1 MPWNVLTINKVYQIW
16 TMKSVYTFL
25 KEYKQ
30 LRESETS
37 ERAAELGYEWQR
49 RNVYVDPKSGK
60 RYRGTGTKFEEIP
73 TEQPAERKPGQ
84 QAPQK
89 TLDKFKQDAQ
99 ERPAV
104 TPQIPQPSAF
114 PVNPDDDGQEAEMR
128 AVAASQGM
136 WPHYTNARKDYH
148 INRELQQIQADRAA
162 AQAELDA
169 QQAELEAQQQPEP
182 EVPQEPQVAEP
193 PPKAPEEFRTVDDV
207 VDQKKEEEIKEIEK
221 TGGEYDISDEM
232 EDFDKEFAEYEKD
245 ILGNIEQLKEISERK
260 AKSLEKQY
268 GAFKESLSK
277 IPDKAIKSSF
287 LKSVANAKTFEGR
300 VNAGAGKNNLGYAD
314 IQNLVANRDRLI
326 NGYGDGSPQQIEK
339 FVRSV
344 RSNEVSDEFVDDSFE
359 ILPEAFKKSL
369 SGKGQ
374 VTNDKYVSDDKP
386 HKEIH
391 FLGYNEDGSVKRG
404 SASNK
409 DRAKLMWR
417 IYLEQGGRDAYTGL
431 PLDIQSMDLE
441 HVRGFTN
448 KDDGKPGKKEFEER
462 ENDKNFTLI
471 NSNINQK
478 KVDLSMK
485 DFFEREVDPHANK
498 SEEEFGGIE
507 KLFEKANEIGSV
519 GDQLVKTLRGKGGKG
534 LSDELTKDILIEHFN
549 QDDNRYTDL
558 RNEFRKAASD
568 DASKKKAAGLKSKL
582 GKQLLKSIG
591 LTRGI
596 TDPSGRRTVS
606 LQENVYRG
614 FLQSMAN
621 AKPADRQRYMDGWAE
636 SIKAGN
642 EERSPKA
649 VNRKLVELGLIDEDI
664 LNDRKAGRVFKEDCE
679 YDNVDCISFI
689 RKYNKNNKFF

>member
-1 MPWNVLTINKVYQIW
+1 
-16 TMKSVYTFL
+16 MKSVYTFIR
-25 KEYKQ
+25 EYKQ
-30 LRESETS
+30 LIESTTS
-37 ERAAELGYEWQR
+37 ERAKELGYEWQR
-49 RNVYVDPKSGK
+49 RNVWMDPKSGK
-60 RYRGTGTKFEEIP
+60 RYRADGIKFKEIVDDQGQEKLAAGAP
-73 TEQPAERKPGQ
+73 TQP
-84 QAPQK
+84 K
-89 TLDKFKQDAQ
+89 TLGQFRQDAQ
-99 ERPAV
+99 VKPGETAPGP
-104 TPQIPQPSAF
+104 TGGPQGQA
-114 PVNPDDDGQEAEMR
+114 PVPPPVPTIELDPEYEATQR
-128 AVAASQGM
+128 AIAASQGL
-136 WPHYTNARKDYH
+136 WPHYTKERKQFH
-148 INRELQQIQADRAA
+148 IDKAFNDIEAEKAA
-162 AQAELDA
+162 A
-169 QQAELEAQQQPEP
+169 QAELEAQQQPEP
-182 EVPQEPQVAEP
+182 QPEPQVEEP
-193 PPKAPEEFRTVDDV
+193 PKKEPEEFRTIDDV
-207 VDQKKEEEIKEIEK
+207 VVEKEDEDIKELEK
-221 TGGEYDISDEM
+221 SGGVYDISDEV
-232 EDFDKEFAEYEKD
+232 EDFDKELAEYEKD
-245 ILGNIEQLKEISERK
+245 VLGNIEQLKEISERK
-260 AKSLEKQY
+260 AKALEKQY

-277 IPDKAIKSSF
+277 IPDKTAKSSF

-300 VNAGAGKNNLGYAD
+300 INTGAGKNNLGYAD
-314 IQNLVANRDRLI
+314 IQNLVANRDRLMT
-326 NGYGDGSPQQIEK
+326 GYGDGSPEQIEK

-344 RSNEVSDEFVDDSFE
+344 RSNEVSDEFVDASFE

-386 HKEIH
+386 HKDIH
-391 FLGYNEDGSVKRG
+391 FLGYNEDGSVRRG
-404 SASNK
+404 AASNK

-431 PLDIQSMDLE
+431 PLDIQAMDLE

-448 KDDGKPGKKEFEER
+448 KDGGKPGKKEFEER

-519 GDQLVKTLRGKGGKG
+519 GDQLVKTLLGKGGKG

-549 QDDNRYTDL
+549 QDDQRYTEL
-558 RNEFRKAASD
+558 RNEFRKAAGD

-582 GKQLLKSIG
+582 GKQLLKASG

-596 TDPSGRRTVS
+596 TDPSGRRTVA

-636 SIKAGN
+636 AIKAGN

-649 VNRKLVELGLIDEDI
+649 VNRTLVELGLIDDEI

-679 YDNVDCISFI
+679 YDNVDCVRFI
-689 RKYNKNNKFF
+689 KKYNKNNKFF

>member
-1 MPWNVLTINKVYQIW
+1 
-16 TMKSVYTFL
+16 MKSVYTFL

-73 TEQPAERKPGQ
+73 DEQPAEKKPGQ

-104 TPQIPQPSAF
+104 APQTPQPSAF
-114 PVNPDDDGQEAEMR
+114 PANPADDGQEAEMR

-148 INRELQQIQADRAA
+148 INRELQQIQADREAA
-162 AQAELDA
+162 
-169 QQAELEAQQQPEP
+169 QAELEAQQQPEP
-182 EVPQEPQVAEP
+182 QPEPQIEEP
-193 PPKAPEEFRTVDDV
+193 PKKEPEEFRTVDDV
-207 VDQKKEEEIKEIEK
+207 VVEKEEDDIKELEK
-221 TGGEYDISDEM
+221 SGGVYDISDEM

-260 AKSLEKQY
+260 AKALEKQY

-277 IPDKAIKSSF
+277 IPDKTIKSSF

-300 VNAGAGKNNLGYAD
+300 VNTGAGKNNLGYAD
-314 IQNLVANRDRLI
+314 IQNLVANRDRLM
-326 NGYGDGSPQQIEK
+326 NGYGDGSPEQIEK

-344 RSNEVSDEFVDDSFE
+344 RSNEVSEEFVNASFE

-386 HKEIH
+386 HKDIH

-404 SASNK
+404 AASNK

-431 PLDIQSMDLE
+431 PLDIQAMDLE

-448 KDDGKPGKKEFEER
+448 KDGGKPGKKEFEER

-519 GDQLVKTLRGKGGKG
+519 GDQLVKTLLGKGGKG
-534 LSDELTKDILIEHFN
+534 LSDELTKGILIEHFN
-549 QDDNRYTDL
+549 QDDQRYTEL
-558 RNEFRKAASD
+558 RNEFRKAAGD

-582 GKQLLKSIG
+582 GKQLLKASG

-596 TDPSGRRTVS
+596 TDPSGRRTVA

-621 AKPADRQRYMDGWAE
+621 AKPSDRQRYMDGWAE
-636 SIKAGN
+636 AIKSGN

-649 VNRKLVELGLIDEDI
+649 VNRKLVELGLIDDEI
-664 LNDRKAGRVFKEDCE
+664 LNDRKAGRVFKEECE
-679 YDNVDCISFI
+679 YDNVDCVKFI
-689 RKYNKNNKFF
+689 KKYNKNNKFF

>member
-1 MPWNVLTINKVYQIW
+1 MLNQDFIINKVYQFQK
-16 TMKSVYTFL
+16 MKSVYTFL

-73 TEQPAERKPGQ
+73 DEQPAERKPGQ

-104 TPQIPQPSAF
+104 APQIPQPSAF
-114 PVNPDDDGQEAEMR
+114 PANPVDDGQEAEMR
-128 AVAASQGM
+128 AVAASQGL
-136 WPHYTNARKDYH
+136 WPHYTNARKEYH
-148 INRELQQIQADRAA
+148 INRELQQIQADREAA
-162 AQAELDA
+162 
-169 QQAELEAQQQPEP
+169 QAELEAQQQPEP
-182 EVPQEPQVAEP
+182 QVEEP
-193 PPKAPEEFRTVDDV
+193 PKKEPEEFRTIDDV
-207 VDQKKEEEIKEIEK
+207 VVEKEEEDIKELEK
-221 TGGEYDISDEM
+221 SGGVYDISDEV
-232 EDFDKEFAEYEKD
+232 EDFDKELAEYEKD
-245 ILGNIEQLKEISERK
+245 VLGNIEQLKEISERK
-260 AKSLEKQY
+260 AKALEKQY

-277 IPDKAIKSSF
+277 IPDKTAKSSF

-300 VNAGAGKNNLGYAD
+300 INTGAGKNNLGYAD
-314 IQNLVANRDRLI
+314 IQNLVANRDRLMT
-326 NGYGDGSPQQIEK
+326 GYGDGSPEQIEK

-344 RSNEVSDEFVDDSFE
+344 RSNEVSDEFVDASFE

-386 HKEIH
+386 HKDIH

-404 SASNK
+404 AASNK

-431 PLDIQSMDLE
+431 PLDIQAMDLE

-448 KDDGKPGKKEFEER
+448 KDGGKPGKKEFEER

-519 GDQLVKTLRGKGGKG
+519 GDQLVKTLLGKGGKG

-549 QDDNRYTDL
+549 QDDQRYTEL
-558 RNEFRKAASD
+558 RNEFRKAAGD

-582 GKQLLKSIG
+582 GKQLLKASG

-596 TDPSGRRTVS
+596 TDPSGRRTVA

-636 SIKAGN
+636 AIKAGN

-649 VNRKLVELGLIDEDI
+649 VNRTLVELGLIDDEI
-664 LNDRKAGRVFKEDCE
+664 LNDRKAGRVFKEECE
-679 YDNVDCISFI
+679 YDNVDCVRFI
-689 RKYNKNNKFF
+689 KKYNKNNKFF

>member
-1 MPWNVLTINKVYQIW
+1 
-16 TMKSVYTFL
+16 MKSVYTFL

-30 LRESETS
+30 LRESESS
-37 ERAAELGYEWQR
+37 EKAAELGYEHQS
-49 RNVYVDPKSGK
+49 RNVYMDPRNRK
-60 RYRGTGTKFEEIP
+60 RYRASGTKFEEIP
-73 TEQPAERKPGQ
+73 DEQPAEKKPGQ

-114 PVNPDDDGQEAEMR
+114 PVNPADDDQEAEMR

-148 INRELQQIQADRAA
+148 INRELQQIQADREA
-162 AQAELDA
+162 AQAELEDQ
-169 QQAELEAQQQPEP
+169 QQAEP

-193 PPKAPEEFRTVDDV
+193 PPKTPEEFRTIDDV
-207 VDQKKEEEIKEIEK
+207 VDQKEEEDIKEIEK
-221 TGGEYDISDEM
+221 IGGEYDISDEM
-232 EDFDKEFAEYEKD
+232 EDFDKEFAEYEKN

-277 IPDKAIKSSF
+277 IPDKTVKSSF

-314 IQNLVANRDRLI
+314 IQNLVANRDRLL

-344 RSNEVSDEFVDDSFE
+344 RSNEVSDEFVDASFE

-386 HKEIH
+386 HKDIH

-448 KDDGKPGKKEFEER
+448 KDGGKPGKKEFEER

-485 DFFEREVDPHANK
+485 DFFEREVDPHVNK

-534 LSDELTKDILIEHFN
+534 LSDELTRDILIEHFN

-621 AKPADRQRYMDGWAE
+621 AKPVDRQRYMNGWAE
-636 SIKAGN
+636 AIKAGN
-642 EERSPKA
+642 DERSPKA

>member
-1 MPWNVLTINKVYQIW
+1 M
-16 TMKSVYTFL
+16 
-25 KEYKQ
+25 
-30 LRESETS
+30 
-37 ERAAELGYEWQR
+37 
-49 RNVYVDPKSGK
+49 DPKSGK
-60 RYRGTGTKFEEIP
+60 RYRADGIKFKEIVDDQGQEKP
-73 TEQPAERKPGQ
+73 SSGAPSQP
-84 QAPQK
+84 K
-89 TLDKFKQDAQ
+89 TLGQFRQDAQ
-99 ERPAV
+99 VKPGETAPGPAGG
-104 TPQIPQPSAF
+104 PQGQV
-114 PVNPDDDGQEAEMR
+114 PVPPPVPTIELDPEYEATQR
-128 AVAASQGM
+128 AIAASQGL
-136 WPHYTNARKDYH
+136 WPHYTKERKQFH
-148 INRELQQIQADRAA
+148 IDKAFNDIEAEKAA
-162 AQAELDA
+162 A
-169 QQAELEAQQQPEP
+169 QAELEAQQQPEP
-182 EVPQEPQVAEP
+182 QPEPQVEEP
-193 PPKAPEEFRTVDDV
+193 PKKEPEEFRTIDDV
-207 VDQKKEEEIKEIEK
+207 VVEKEEEDIKELEK
-221 TGGEYDISDEM
+221 SGGVYDISDEV
-232 EDFDKEFAEYEKD
+232 EDFDKELAEYEKD
-245 ILGNIEQLKEISERK
+245 VLGNIEQLKEISERK
-260 AKSLEKQY
+260 AKALEKQY

-277 IPDKAIKSSF
+277 IPDKTAKSSF

-300 VNAGAGKNNLGYAD
+300 INTGAGKNNLGYAD
-314 IQNLVANRDRLI
+314 IQNLVANRDRLMT
-326 NGYGDGSPQQIEK
+326 GYGDGSPEQIEK

-344 RSNEVSDEFVDDSFE
+344 RSNEVSDEFVDASFE

-386 HKEIH
+386 HKDIH

-404 SASNK
+404 AASNK

-431 PLDIQSMDLE
+431 PLDIQAMDLE

-448 KDDGKPGKKEFEER
+448 KDGGKPGKKEFEER

-519 GDQLVKTLRGKGGKG
+519 GDQLVKTLLGKGGKG

-549 QDDNRYTDL
+549 QDDQRYTEL
-558 RNEFRKAASD
+558 RNEFRKAAGD

-582 GKQLLKSIG
+582 GKQLLKASG

-596 TDPSGRRTVS
+596 TDPSGRRTVA

-636 SIKAGN
+636 AIKAGN

-649 VNRKLVELGLIDEDI
+649 VNRTLVELGLIDDEI
-664 LNDRKAGRVFKEDCE
+664 LNDRKAGRVFKEECE
-679 YDNVDCISFI
+679 YDNVDCVRFI
-689 RKYNKNNKFF
+689 KKYNKNNKFF

>member
-1 MPWNVLTINKVYQIW
+1 
-16 TMKSVYTFL
+16 MKSVYTFIR
-25 KEYKQ
+25 EYKQ
-30 LRESETS
+30 LIESTTS
-37 ERAAELGYEWQR
+37 ERAKELGYEWQR
-49 RNVYVDPKSGK
+49 RNVWMDPKSGK
-60 RYRGTGTKFEEIP
+60 RYRADGIKFKEIVDDQSQEKP
-73 TEQPAERKPGQ
+73 AAGAPPQP
-84 QAPQK
+84 K
-89 TLDKFKQDAQ
+89 TLGQFRQDAQ
-99 ERPAV
+99 VKPGETAPGPAGG
-104 TPQIPQPSAF
+104 PQGQA
-114 PVNPDDDGQEAEMR
+114 PVPPPVPTIELDPEYEATQR
-128 AVAASQGM
+128 AIAASQGL
-136 WPHYTNARKDYH
+136 WPHYTKERKQFH
-148 INRELQQIQADRAA
+148 IDKAFNDIEAEKAA
-162 AQAELDA
+162 A
-169 QQAELEAQQQPEP
+169 QAELEAQQQPEP
-182 EVPQEPQVAEP
+182 QPEPQVEEP
-193 PPKAPEEFRTVDDV
+193 PKKEPEEFRTIDDV
-207 VDQKKEEEIKEIEK
+207 VVEKEDEDIKELEK
-221 TGGEYDISDEM
+221 SGGVYDVSDEV
-232 EDFDKEFAEYEKD
+232 EDFDKELAKYEKD

-260 AKSLEKQY
+260 AKALEKQY

-277 IPDKAIKSSF
+277 IPDKTAKSSF
-287 LKSVANAKTFEGR
+287 LKSIANAKTFEGR

-314 IQNLVANRDRLI
+314 IQNLVANRDRLMT
-326 NGYGDGSPQQIEK
+326 GYGDGSPEQIEK

-344 RSNEVSDEFVDDSFE
+344 RSNEVSDEFVDASFE

-386 HKEIH
+386 HKDIH

-404 SASNK
+404 AASNK

-431 PLDIQSMDLE
+431 PLDIQAMDLE

-448 KDDGKPGKKEFEER
+448 KDGGKPGKKEFEER

-485 DFFEREVDPHANK
+485 DFFEREVDPNANK

-519 GDQLVKTLRGKGGKG
+519 GDQLVKTLLGKGGKG
-534 LSDELTKDILIEHFN
+534 LSDELTKDLLIEYFN
-549 QDDNRYTDL
+549 QDDQRYTDL
-558 RNEFRKAASD
+558 RNEFRKAAGD

-582 GKQLLKSIG
+582 GKQLLKASG

-596 TDPSGRRTVS
+596 TDPSGRRTVA

-636 SIKAGN
+636 AIKAGN

-649 VNRKLVELGLIDEDI
+649 VNRTLVELGLIDDEI

-679 YDNVDCISFI
+679 YDNVDCVRFI
-689 RKYNKNNKFF
+689 KKYNKNNKFF

>member
-1 MPWNVLTINKVYQIW
+1 
-16 TMKSVYTFL
+16 MKSVYTFL

-73 TEQPAERKPGQ
+73 DEQPAEKKPGQ

-89 TLDKFKQDAQ
+89 TLDRFKQDAQ

-104 TPQIPQPSAF
+104 APQTPQPSAF
-114 PVNPDDDGQEAEMR
+114 PANPADDGQEAEMR
-128 AVAASQGM
+128 AVAASQGL
-136 WPHYTNARKDYH
+136 WPHYTNARKEYH
-148 INRELQQIQADRAA
+148 INRELQQIQADREAA
-162 AQAELDA
+162 
-169 QQAELEAQQQPEP
+169 QAELEAQQQPEP
-182 EVPQEPQVAEP
+182 QPEPQVEEP
-193 PPKAPEEFRTVDDV
+193 PKKEPEEFRTIDDV
-207 VDQKKEEEIKEIEK
+207 VVEKEDEGIKELEK
-221 TGGEYDISDEM
+221 SGGVYDISDEV
-232 EDFDKEFAEYEKD
+232 EDFDKELAEYEKD
-245 ILGNIEQLKEISERK
+245 VLGNIEQLKEISERK
-260 AKSLEKQY
+260 SKALEKQY

-277 IPDKAIKSSF
+277 IPDKTVKSSF

-300 VNAGAGKNNLGYAD
+300 INTGAGKNNLGYAD
-314 IQNLVANRDRLI
+314 IQNLVANRDRLL
-326 NGYGDGSPQQIEK
+326 NGYGDGSPEQIEK

-344 RSNEVSDEFVDDSFE
+344 RSNEVSDEFVDASFE

-386 HKEIH
+386 HKDIH

-404 SASNK
+404 AASNK

-431 PLDIQSMDLE
+431 PLDIQAMDLE

-448 KDDGKPGKKEFEER
+448 KDGGKPGKKEFEER

-485 DFFEREVDPHANK
+485 DFFEREVDPHSNK

-519 GDQLVKTLRGKGGKG
+519 GDQLVKTLLGKGGKG
-534 LSDELTKDILIEHFN
+534 LSDEITKDILIEHFN
-549 QDDNRYTDL
+549 QDDQRYTDL
-558 RNEFRKAASD
+558 RNEFRKAAGD

-582 GKQLLKSIG
+582 GKQLLKASG

-596 TDPSGRRTVS
+596 TDPSGRRTVA

-636 SIKAGN
+636 AIKAGN

-649 VNRKLVELGLIDEDI
+649 VNRTLVELGLIADEI

-679 YDNVDCISFI
+679 YDNVDCVRFI
-689 RKYNKNNKFF
+689 KKYNKNNKFF